1 MIVDNGAD
9 IEARNGHGD
18 TALQLAV
25 SRLDTELTRA
35 LLKYGASLRSLN
47 ANRMFNLDF
56 TSRELKFCRSIVD
69 EFQNEVN
76 KIDPTK
82 EIAIGQYKLDAKGNS
97 HQKKVPLAKSEVHL
111 SDMLDSICKK
121 MQDYVRAKYKSNG
134 KLTLLKLI
142 ENGQMNPLMNEV
154 DIIQDGDL
162 NKSLEYFCEEVVNDY
177 EDSFIQVMT
186 QGQRNPKLKI
196 CLEESNYCK
205 GFMDEHDDES
215 EDESSES
222 TEKTEL

>member
-1 MIVDNGAD
+1 MNTNQVIFSLLFVLPILATSA
-9 IEARNGHGD
+9 E
-18 TALQLAV
+18 QL
-25 SRLDTELTRA
+25 D
-35 LLKYGASLRSLN
+35 LKQVKCLI
-47 ANRMFNLDF
+47 
-56 TSRELKFCRSIVD
+56 CRSIVD

-76 KIDPTK
+76 KIDPTR
-82 EIAIGQYKLDAKGNS
+82 EIEIGQYKLDDKGNS

-177 EDSFIQVMT
+177 EDSFIKVMT

-215 EDESSES
+215 ENESSES